1 MRMAAISS
9 IRKITRINSH
19 QKPPTNSP
27 SANNYQNEDSEAWVG
42 EWMEKRGLRDEIVL
56 ATKYTSGYRTYN
68 KSEIQANFVGN
79 NTKSMRLSVNA
90 SLKKLRTDYI
100 DLVRR

>member
-1 MRMAAISS
+1 
-9 IRKITRINSH
+9 
-19 QKPPTNSP
+19 
-27 SANNYQNEDSEAWVG
+27 
-42 EWMEKRGLRDEIVL
+42 MEKRDLRDQIVL

-100 DLVRR
+100 DLVS